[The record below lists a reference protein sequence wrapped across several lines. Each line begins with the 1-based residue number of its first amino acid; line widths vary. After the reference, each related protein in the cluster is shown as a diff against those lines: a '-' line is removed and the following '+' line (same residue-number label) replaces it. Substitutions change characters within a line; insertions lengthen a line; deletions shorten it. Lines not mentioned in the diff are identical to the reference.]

1 MKTILGATK
10 RYFLQELVETQNG
23 AKKKRELIL
32 DFYSSG
38 GQKLK
43 MTSNK

>member
-23 AKKKRELIL
+23 AKKRELIL

>member
-23 AKKKRELIL
+23 AKKKKRVNTGLLFVRWPE
-32 DFYSSG
+32 
-38 GQKLK
+38 
-43 MTSNK
+43 T